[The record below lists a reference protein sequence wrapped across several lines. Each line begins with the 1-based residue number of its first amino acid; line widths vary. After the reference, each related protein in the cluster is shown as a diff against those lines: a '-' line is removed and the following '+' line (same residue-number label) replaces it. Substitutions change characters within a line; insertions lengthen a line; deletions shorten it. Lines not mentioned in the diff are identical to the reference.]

1 MEPPHEPLRRRPL
14 SDRPVD
20 PLPPALWPARTVHG
34 GCYCRLEPLDV
45 RVHADAL
52 FAASHGSAEAERIW
66 DYLAYG
72 PFTDE
77 AAFAAWV
84 RGCTATADP
93 LFFAIVDQA
102 RGSAAGVASF
112 LNIHPPVGSI
122 EIGHIW
128 FGPVLQNTA
137 AATEALYLMMG
148 HALDELGYRRLEWKC
163 NALNAASRSAA
174 RRLGFAFEGI
184 FYNHTIAKD
193 RNRDTAWYSILD
205 DEWPAIR
212 ANFDAWLAPDNFDA
226 DGRQRASLGELNGR
240 LRAEQ
245 EWT

>member
-1 MEPPHEPLRRRPL
+1 VESPHEPVRRRPL

-34 GCYCRLEPLDV
+34 GHYCRLEPLDV
-45 RVHADAL
+45 RVHAGAL

-72 PFTDE
+72 PFGDQ

-84 RGCTATADP
+84 RSCTATADP
-93 LFFAIVDQA
+93 LFFAIVDEA

-128 FGPVLQNTA
+128 FGSALQNTA
-137 AATEALYLMMG
+137 AATEALYLMMS
-148 HALDELGYRRLEWKC
+148 HALDELSYRRLEWKC

-184 FYNHTIAKD
+184 FYSHVIVKG

-205 DEWPAIR
+205 DEWPPIR
-212 ANFDAWLAPDNFDA
+212 ANFELWLASDNFDK
-226 DGRQRASLGELNGR
+226 DGRQLTSLSAANRALS
-240 LRAEQ
+240 Q
-245 EWT
+245 T